1 MRNFTSQLCTSF
13 RIIYASIQVAIEVV
27 SVQIANAKLE
37 IVIWLC
43 RMDPSKPKWQQYLWL
58 LGFDKQLI
66 KSLFVLKYRSD
77 LEKKTSIG
85 WWCRY
90 RFDLKLT
97 MSEIAWETVLSGLLA
112 ALCMLWRK
120 SNRELK
126 VRGGDYIWNLFLL
139 FNWFS
144 TAFHFLLCLPCSW
157 PWCLCNWVGSHH
169 KDSTTDHR
177 NCSECCSDN
186 GI

>member
-1 MRNFTSQLCTSF
+1 M
-13 RIIYASIQVAIEVV
+13 
-27 SVQIANAKLE
+27 
-37 IVIWLC
+37 
-43 RMDPSKPKWQQYLWL
+43 
-58 LGFDKQLI
+58 
-66 KSLFVLKYRSD
+66 LKYRSE
-77 LEKKTSIG
+77 LEKKTSIS

-97 MSEIAWETVLSGLLA
+97 MSEIAWETVLSGPLA

-144 TAFHFLLCLPCSW
+144 TAFHFFLSALQLALMSLQLSWFSPQGQHHRPQKLFWMLLWYWNLRRQSNFWSFCVTEQKANTLAPRQ
-157 PWCLCNWVGSHH
+157 VGLW
-169 KDSTTDHR
+169 K
-177 NCSECCSDN
+177 
-186 GI
+186 